1 MAFGLLVT
9 VAIEYLLRHLMPI
22 LGSTITPEYAARA
35 LEKDLPNARQSL
47 LSYLT
52 LRNESKKDKLGFGV
66 LRSLASS
73 TGKQLRGHDA
83 LPTEVTGTVKWWLIS
98 ISSLALLV
106 AYVLISPKSSVQA
119 MMRLGAP
126 LANIDAPQRVLIGPS
141 GIDYWSIDRYSS
153 KHSRTCNEAVT
164 CVWNSVTKQDQFELI
179 YDKEV
184 NHQDLPFLHS
194 ARVIHYE
201 VIAGAASAGPVRMHP
216 LLPSTESTVPAQVH
230 SFGNFQKR

>member
-1 MAFGLLVT
+1 MDLFPSPIPRCLAFGLFVT

-35 LEKDLPNARQSL
+35 LEKDLSNARQSL

-98 ISSLALLV
+98 NQQSCFIGGLCFDLTQEQCPSDDETGV
-106 AYVLISPKSSVQA
+106 
-119 MMRLGAP
+119 P
-126 LANIDAPQRVLIGPS
+126 LANIDAPQRVLIDQVLPGDAEVTA
-141 GIDYWSIDRYSS
+141 GQSIDIQASIQGLYA
-153 KHSRTCNEAVT
+153 NEAVT
-164 CVWNSVTKQDQFELI
+164 CVEF
-179 YDKEV
+179 
-184 NHQDLPFLHS
+184 
-194 ARVIHYE
+194 R
-201 VIAGAASAGPVRMHP
+201 
-216 LLPSTESTVPAQVH
+216 
-230 SFGNFQKR
+230 

>member
-1 MAFGLLVT
+1 MSAAPSHHRKNDLGPEEAHQQWKRTDISTVDQFIDSRIDESCRALWRAEFIRKFLGLVVRINVLIISWLVLDQWIYSPGPFLRCLAFGLLVT

-83 LPTEVTGTVKWWLIS
+83 L
-98 ISSLALLV
+98 
-106 AYVLISPKSSVQA
+106 
-119 MMRLGAP
+119 
-126 LANIDAPQRVLIGPS
+126 
-141 GIDYWSIDRYSS
+141 
-153 KHSRTCNEAVT
+153 
-164 CVWNSVTKQDQFELI
+164 
-179 YDKEV
+179 
-184 NHQDLPFLHS
+184 
-194 ARVIHYE
+194 
-201 VIAGAASAGPVRMHP
+201 
-216 LLPSTESTVPAQVH
+216 
-230 SFGNFQKR
+230 